1 MIEVTSNTWIES
13 PWIASGLIKPSM
25 SPIYHKAS
33 KNALFSFGVGKAENA
48 TGVWAN
54 LGWDT
59 GGLAKNGLTLGLA
72 FSDREGLDSF
82 RTDMPLIS
90 MGAYEIL
97 GVFPPT
103 VKGKIQFFLS
113 GAMTMTYSNTA
124 KQYISG
130 IDVTVDSSIDNYY
143 YDEYGRFAAT
153 VEPERINVS
162 FGSVSNSLFA
172 YGFTGGIGVLR
183 QVKLSAGPLFTF
195 LMGVQWSRATVKVFE
210 RELRAIRKDNVWQ
223 IGVMSDLSP
232 RFSMSGSI
240 ASAFDETNPIFSI
253 GLTYYLQSESG
264 RKKLK
269 LLERTQKQ

>member
-1 MIEVTSNTWIES
+1 
-13 PWIASGLIKPSM
+13 M
-25 SPIYHKAS
+25 SSIYHKVS
-33 KNALFSFGVGKAENA
+33 KNALFSFGVGKADNA
-48 TGVWAN
+48 TGVWTN

-59 GGLAKNGLTLGLA
+59 GGLFKNGLTLGLA

-113 GAMTMTYSNTA
+113 GSMAMTYSNTT

-143 YDEYGRFAAT
+143 YDADGRFAAT

-162 FGSVSNSLFA
+162 FGDFADSLFA
-172 YGFTGGIGVLR
+172 YGFTGGIGILR
-183 QVKLSAGPLFTF
+183 RVKLSR
-195 LMGVQWSRATVKVFE
+195 GVITPK
-210 RELRAIRKDNVWQ
+210 N
-223 IGVMSDLSP
+223 
-232 RFSMSGSI
+232 
-240 ASAFDETNPIFSI
+240 
-253 GLTYYLQSESG
+253 
-264 RKKLK
+264 
-269 LLERTQKQ
+269 